1 MKNKI
6 LFTETHPDGFSIF
19 GMQNKYG
26 VYYGEAICCP
36 EDMETYSKF
45 CGARYAEIRANAAFA
60 KSRLKQEKI
69 KLKTIQNLLK
79 DIEYDNKCNEKYNPY
94 LHRIKI
100 KLRDYSQ
107 SVEDWQNLYNHLCE
121 AVKVQDQTRQKI
133 LQRTR
138 KEKNLK

>member
-6 LFTETHPDGFSIF
+6 IKENVFDGVYILTI
-19 GMQNKYG
+19 QNKYG
-26 VYYGEAICCP
+26 KYSGRAYCSP
-36 EDMETYSKF
+36 EDMKDYSDF

-60 KSRLKQEKI
+60 KDRLKQEKI

-79 DIEYDNKCNEKYNPY
+79 DIEYDNKCNEDYNPY

-107 SVEDWQNLYNHLCE
+107 SVEDWQNLYNYLNTAVAIQDE
-121 AVKVQDQTRQKI
+121 ARQKI
-133 LQRTR
+133 LARA
-138 KEKNLK
+138 KEEKKNK